1 MTRESFHNVFAVD
14 LRSLA
19 LLRVA
24 LAALGLIDLV
34 IRAGDLGAFYTDQ
47 GAFPRQAALEYYRS
61 KTVVS
66 LHLLSGDSAIQAALF
81 LVAGVALVALLLGY
95 RTRMAAFWAFVL
107 LASIHVRTPPLLQAG
122 DTLLRV
128 LFFWSLFLP
137 LGARCSLDAV
147 LNPRPSPPSSPSPPL
162 ATHRHFS
169 VGSAAL
175 LLQVAMVYVCSA
187 LFKTGAEW
195 RVDGTAIYY
204 ALQLDYMVTP
214 VGAWLRQWNDLLPVL
229 TRLVY
234 YFELIAP
241 FFLFCPVF
249 STALRGLLLPAFAV
263 MHLAFGL
270 CLQIGLFPWVSA
282 AALIPFI
289 PAVAWDWLGRR
300 IAAKGVRLGE
310 FARAFLPL
318 RDSSHQ
324 TGRIGSAACAFF
336 LLYTAAWNAASLP
349 QTAFAMPA
357 SLKWIGE
364 LTQLEQTWDMFAP
377 QPSQS
382 NGWFIMPGLLA
393 DGTAVDVYRRT
404 ISPPERKKP
413 RDGSAYFANY
423 RWRKFLLTLA
433 HKQHESYRFYYGRY
447 LCQQWNAGRRGDE
460 RLKTF
465 SIYFAEEKTLL
476 YPAAEQ
482 TVEVLLWRHDCFKRA
497 VTVHRPQ

>member
-1 MTRESFHNVFAVD
+1 MTRDSIHNVFAVD

-19 LLRVA
+19 LWRVA
-24 LAALGLIDLV
+24 LAALGLTDLV
-34 IRAGDLGAFYTDQ
+34 IRAGDLVAFYTDQ
-47 GAFPRQAALEYYRS
+47 GAFPRQAALEYYRT

-81 LVAGVALVALLLGY
+81 LVAGAALVALLLGY
-95 RTRMAAFWAFVL
+95 RTRLAAFWAFVF

-147 LNPRPSPPSSPSPPL
+147 LNPRPSPPN
-162 ATHRHFS
+162 RHLS

-175 LLQVAMVYVCSA
+175 LIQVAMMYVCSA
-187 LFKTGAEW
+187 LFKTGDEW

-214 VGAWLRQWNDLLPVL
+214 VGAWLRQWSDLLPVL
-229 TRLVY
+229 TRFVY
-234 YFELIAP
+234 HFELVAP

-249 STALRGLLLPAFAV
+249 STALRGLLLPAFAL

-270 CLQIGLFPWVSA
+270 CLKIGLFPWIGA

-289 PAVAWDWLGRR
+289 PAAGWDWLGRR
-300 IAAKGVRLGE
+300 IAAKGARLSE
-310 FARAFLPL
+310 FVRAFLPL
-318 RDSSHQ
+318 RPPSQ
-324 TGRIGSAACAFF
+324 RAGRIGSVACAFF

-349 QTAFAMPA
+349 QTPFSMPA

-364 LTQLEQTWDMFAP
+364 LVQLEQTWDMFAP
-377 QPSQS
+377 RPSQS
-382 NGWFIMPGLLA
+382 NGWFVMPGLLA

-404 ISPPERKKP
+404 MSPSERKKP

-433 HKQHESYRFYYGRY
+433 HQKHESYRFYYGRY
-447 LCQQWNAGRRGDE
+447 LCQQWNASHHGDE
-460 RLKTF
+460 QLKTF

-482 TVEVLLWRHDCFKRA
+482 TVEVLLWRHDCFKKA